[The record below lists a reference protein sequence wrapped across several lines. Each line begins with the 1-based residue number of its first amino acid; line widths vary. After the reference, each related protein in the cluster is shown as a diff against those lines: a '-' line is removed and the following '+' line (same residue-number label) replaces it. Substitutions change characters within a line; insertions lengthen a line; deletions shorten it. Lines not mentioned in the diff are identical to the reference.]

1 MAVSRVVVVVVVWAS
16 SVAQEVKS
24 IMARAEN
31 RDVRMSDFFIISCFL
46 FNDNSLQVALTDVLE
61 AIIAVKFRSWPAVV

>member
-1 MAVSRVVVVVVVWAS
+1 MAVSRVVVVVVVAAS

-31 RDVRMSDFFIISCFL
+31 RDVRMSDFFITIVPL
-46 FNDNSLQVALTDVLE
+46 
-61 AIIAVKFRSWPAVV
+61 

>member
-1 MAVSRVVVVVVVWAS
+1 MAVSRVVVVVVVAAS
-16 SVAQEVKS
+16 FVAQEAKS

-31 RDVRMSDFFIISCFL
+31 TDVRMSDFFITSCFL

>member
-1 MAVSRVVVVVVVWAS
+1 MAVSRVVVVVVVAAS

-31 RDVRMSDFFIISCFL
+31 REVRMSDFFIMIVS
-46 FNDNSLQVALTDVLE
+46 SLRTIRCKSL
-61 AIIAVKFRSWPAVV
+61 

>member
-16 SVAQEVKS
+16 SVAQELKS
-24 IMARAEN
+24 IMATAEN

-46 FNDNSLQVALTDVLE
+46 FNDNSLQVAWTDVLQ
-61 AIIAVKFRSWPAVV
+61 AIIAVKFRFWPAVV